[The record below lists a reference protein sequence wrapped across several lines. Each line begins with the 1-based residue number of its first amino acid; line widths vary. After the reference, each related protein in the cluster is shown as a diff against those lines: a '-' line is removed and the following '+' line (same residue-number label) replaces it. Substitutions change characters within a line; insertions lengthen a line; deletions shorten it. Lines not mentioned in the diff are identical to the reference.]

1 MHCSSAWLRP
11 FSGGERMMR
20 EQRGL
25 LGSESQNPLVW
36 VIAIVVDEVGVTTII
51 EVGIGIIAA
60 VGILATPRKPSP
72 KDECADKYSDCMDSP
87 LGKLVVDVRGKTL
100 CESCRSLC
108 QADGAWPSGVRAQRW
123 HSCRY

>member
-1 MHCSSAWLRP
+1 
-11 FSGGERMMR
+11 MR

-72 KDECADKYSDCMDSP
+72 KDECADKYTECMDSP
-87 LGKLVVDVRGKTL
+87 LGRLQVNVRGETVCAT
-100 CESCRSLC
+100 CEKICIRE
-108 QADGAWPSGVRAQRW
+108 GGWPMGFKPTGPWQT
-123 HSCRY
+123 CRY